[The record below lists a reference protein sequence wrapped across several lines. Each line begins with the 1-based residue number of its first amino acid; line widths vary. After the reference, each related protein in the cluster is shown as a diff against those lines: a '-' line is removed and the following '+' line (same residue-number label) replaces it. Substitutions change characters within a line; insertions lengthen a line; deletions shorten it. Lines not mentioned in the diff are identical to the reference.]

1 VTVVSPE
8 KRLDNNFIGKN
19 SRILDV
25 HVSQTHQ
32 IVHDKEMAFF
42 TYRPVLNPNN
52 FALVYFL

>member
-1 VTVVSPE
+1 MTVVSPE

-52 FALVYFL
+52 FALV